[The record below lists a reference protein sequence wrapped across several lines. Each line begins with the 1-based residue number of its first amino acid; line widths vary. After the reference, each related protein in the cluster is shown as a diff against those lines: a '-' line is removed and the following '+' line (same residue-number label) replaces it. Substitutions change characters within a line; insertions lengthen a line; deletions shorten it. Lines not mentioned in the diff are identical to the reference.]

1 MICVL
6 FIAFFCSCS
15 HSVRSKGAFMTPPI
29 IYDPVRISV
38 IPDKNPREMVMLRG
52 CGCKWK
58 KCRFCDYH
66 MDASP
71 DAQANFELNR
81 SVLDLVTGQY
91 GCLEVINSG
100 SFPELD
106 EATMDY
112 IEKVC
117 IDRGIQR
124 LHFECH
130 WMYRKKCEALRE
142 RFRQKGITIQL
153 KIGVESFDHEMREN
167 VMVKGMAE
175 DRPEEIA
182 RYFDEICLLF
192 GLTGQSLAS
201 MEKDIRLGLQYFKRI
216 CINLMVENTA
226 PLKPDAEVIRIF
238 MENLY
243 PLYRDNPRVDILLN
257 NTDFGVGGE
266 KDAE

>member
-1 MICVL
+1 M
-6 FIAFFCSCS
+6 
-15 HSVRSKGAFMTPPI
+15 
-29 IYDPVRISV
+29 
-38 IPDKNPREMVMLRG
+38 N
-52 CGCKWK
+52 
-58 KCRFCDYH
+58 
-66 MDASP
+66 
-71 DAQANFELNR
+71 
-81 SVLDLVTGQY
+81 
-91 GCLEVINSG
+91 
-100 SFPELD
+100 
-106 EATMDY
+106 Y

-226 PLKPDAEVIRIF
+226 PDFYGEPVSTLSGQSPCGYFTEQ
-238 MENLY
+238 
-243 PLYRDNPRVDILLN
+243 YRFWRRRRERCRMKFYCCCRL
-257 NTDFGVGGE
+257 
-266 KDAE
+266 

>member
-1 MICVL
+1 MS
-6 FIAFFCSCS
+6 A
-15 HSVRSKGAFMTPPI
+15 I

-38 IPDKNPREMVMLRG
+38 ILDKNPREMVMLRG

-66 MDASP
+66 LDASP
-71 DAQANFELNR
+71 DPEANFALNR
-81 SVLDLVTGQY
+81 SILDQVTGEY

-106 EATMDY
+106 DATMDY
-112 IEKVC
+112 IEKIC
-117 IDRGIQR
+117 IEKEIHQ

-130 WMYRKKCEALRE
+130 WMYRKKCEALRK
-142 RFRQKGITIQL
+142 RFQEKKIRIKL
-153 KIGVESFDHEMREN
+153 KIGVETFDHRMRED
-167 VMVKGMAE
+167 VMQKGMAE

-192 GLTGQSLAS
+192 GLSGQDEAS
-201 MEKDIRLGLQYFKRI
+201 MERDIRLGLQSFERI

-226 PLKPDAEVIRIF
+226 PLKPDPEVIRIF
-238 MENLY
+238 MEKFY
-243 PLYRDNPRVDILLN
+243 PLYRENPRVDILLN

-266 KDAE
+266 KHAE

>member
-6 FIAFFCSCS
+6 FIAFFCSWS

-29 IYDPVRISV
+29 IYDP
-38 IPDKNPREMVMLRG
+38 
-52 CGCKWK
+52 
-58 KCRFCDYH
+58 
-66 MDASP
+66 SP

-106 EATMDY
+106 EATMNY

>member
-1 MICVL
+1 
-6 FIAFFCSCS
+6 
-15 HSVRSKGAFMTPPI
+15 MTPPI

-106 EATMDY
+106 EATMNY

-142 RFRQKGITIQL
+142 RFRQR
-153 KIGVESFDHEMREN
+153 ESRF
-167 VMVKGMAE
+167 
-175 DRPEEIA
+175 
-182 RYFDEICLLF
+182 
-192 GLTGQSLAS
+192 S
-201 MEKDIRLGLQYFKRI
+201 
-216 CINLMVENTA
+216 
-226 PLKPDAEVIRIF
+226 
-238 MENLY
+238 
-243 PLYRDNPRVDILLN
+243 
-257 NTDFGVGGE
+257 
-266 KDAE
+266 